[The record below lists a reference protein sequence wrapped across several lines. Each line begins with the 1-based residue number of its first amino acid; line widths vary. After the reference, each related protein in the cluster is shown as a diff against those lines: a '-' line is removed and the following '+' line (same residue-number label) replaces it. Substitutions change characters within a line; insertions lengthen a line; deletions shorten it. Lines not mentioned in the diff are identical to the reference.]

1 MKKDSEKELK
11 QAQKKANENIR
22 DIILKESNDGN
33 IIVACFDGLQKMK
46 LSEFIE
52 QPIEGIL
59 YDLNRDEAVVLTF
72 INEPKWVN
80 DFAVAKVIR
89 ALKEKIDK
97 LENKTP

>member
-33 IIVACFDGLQKMK
+33 IVVACFDGLQKMK